1 MVPKSPHEMEK
12 GEQPCDPDKPRHD
25 EAIPVET
32 VTFILSMHE
41 LNCIHVDRD
50 GLACK
55 TACHCM

>member
-1 MVPKSPHEMEK
+1 MEK